1 MESVEG
7 FVEQVQAGQIE
18 EYIHIINT
26 YQNPLY
32 RYCSRLLG
40 NKHEAEDAVQDRF
53 VRAYEKIHMYKPSV
67 LFSSWLYKIAYHY
80 CLNLI
85 RKRNIQQKFKWWF
98 AHELTTES
106 AEDTV
111 GKSLFD
117 EPLHSALKKLSV
129 EERNLLVLRV
139 FEEKSFAEIGEIL
152 NKSTETVKKRFGR
165 TKIKLQQYMTEEG
178 GRVRWSES
186 GLLSKMKK

>member
-26 YQNPLY
+26 YQNPLFL
-32 RYCSRLLG
+32 YCSRLLG
-40 NKHEAEDAVQDRF
+40 NKHEAEDAVQDIF
-53 VRAYEKIHMYKPSV
+53 VRSYEKIHLYKPNV

-98 AHELTTES
+98 TQESTTES

-117 EPLHSALKKLSV
+117 EPLHSALKQLSV

-165 TKIKLQQYMTEEG
+165 TRIKLQQFMTEEG

-186 GLLSKMKK
+186 DLLSKMKK

>member
-1 MESVEG
+1 
-7 FVEQVQAGQIE
+7 
-18 EYIHIINT
+18 
-26 YQNPLY
+26 L
-32 RYCSRLLG
+32 
-40 NKHEAEDAVQDRF
+40 
-53 VRAYEKIHMYKPSV
+53 YKPNV

-85 RKRNIQQKFKWWF
+85 RKRNIHQKFKWWF
-98 AHELTTES
+98 THELTTES
-106 AEDTV
+106 AEETV

-117 EPLHSALKKLSV
+117 EPLHSALKQLSV

-165 TKIKLQQYMTEEG
+165 TRIKLQQFMTEEG

-186 GLLSKMKK
+186 DLLSKMKK